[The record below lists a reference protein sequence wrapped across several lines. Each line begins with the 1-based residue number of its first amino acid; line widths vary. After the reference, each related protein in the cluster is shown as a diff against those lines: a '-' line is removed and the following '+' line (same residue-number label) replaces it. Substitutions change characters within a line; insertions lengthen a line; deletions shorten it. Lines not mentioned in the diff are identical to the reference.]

1 MGLRSRD
8 PHTTA
13 PSRAI
18 VEQGPGATPR
28 GVTDRKWIG
37 YAKDAKGEI

>member
-1 MGLRSRD
+1 MILIRRR
-8 PHTTA
+8 